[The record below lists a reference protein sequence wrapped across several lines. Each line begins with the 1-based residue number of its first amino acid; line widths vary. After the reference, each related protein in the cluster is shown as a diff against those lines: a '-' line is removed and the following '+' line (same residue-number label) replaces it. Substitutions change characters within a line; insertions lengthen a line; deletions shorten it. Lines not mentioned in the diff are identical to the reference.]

1 MACKA
6 STSYEEEEEVNM
18 DMGQGFIGTS
28 QELNVDRGTL
38 PSTLACSC
46 ACSWRTATAQGAG
59 GVHSCLPAAGHT
71 HTSFSL
77 SLFSLSLSL
86 YISLSVSLSLCLYIE
101 TEKERDRERERRVC
115 ISRKSAASSSSDG
128 WQPRTSART
137 CKSARQRSSIDIQF
151 LRSANKSLSHVHLL
165 LLLLLSAL
173 SWPGASDPAP
183 YSCHPYPLYRLPI
196 LPTHARARAHTHTH
210 TRLRRP
216 RVH

>member
-1 MACKA
+1 MEALQAIA
-6 STSYEEEEEVNM
+6 S
-18 DMGQGFIGTS
+18 QL
-28 QELNVDRGTL
+28 ELFLYL
-38 PSTLACSC
+38 PI
-46 ACSWRTATAQGAG
+46 
-59 GVHSCLPAAGHT
+59 
-71 HTSFSL
+71 SFYL
-77 SLFSLSLSL
+77 SLSLSL
-86 YISLSVSLSLCLYIE
+86 SLSISLSLSLSLSLCLSLE
-101 TEKERDRERERRVC
+101 TEKERDRERGRRVC

-128 WQPRTSART
+128 WQPRTSPRT

-151 LRSANKSLSHVHLL
+151 LRSANKSLSHVHVHLL

>member
-1 MACKA
+1 MNVSSSSYDVEALQAIA
-6 STSYEEEEEVNM
+6 SHL
-18 DMGQGFIGTS
+18 
-28 QELNVDRGTL
+28 ELFLYLTI
-38 PSTLACSC
+38 
-46 ACSWRTATAQGAG
+46 
-59 GVHSCLPAAGHT
+59 
-71 HTSFSL
+71 SFYL
-77 SLFSLSLSL
+77 SLSLSL
-86 YISLSVSLSLCLYIE
+86 SLCLSPE
-101 TEKERDRERERRVC
+101 RERERDRERERRVC

-128 WQPRTSART
+128 WQPRTSPRT

-151 LRSANKSLSHVHLL
+151 LRSANKSLSHVHVHLL

-210 TRLRRP
+210 TRPRRP

>member
-1 MACKA
+1 MEALQAIA
-6 STSYEEEEEVNM
+6 SHL
-18 DMGQGFIGTS
+18 
-28 QELNVDRGTL
+28 ELFLYL
-38 PSTLACSC
+38 PISFYLSLYLA
-46 ACSWRTATAQGAG
+46 
-59 GVHSCLPAAGHT
+59 LYL
-71 HTSFSL
+71 SL
-77 SLFSLSLSL
+77 SPSLSLSL
-86 YISLSVSLSLCLYIE
+86 SLSIYLSLSLCLSLE
-101 TEKERDRERERRVC
+101 REKERDRERERRVC

-151 LRSANKSLSHVHLL
+151 LRSANKSLSHVHVHLL

-210 TRLRRP
+210 TRPRRP